1 MKTQATKFIGGL
13 LLASLTVLPGTLQAQ
28 AHYPAGVEGVK
39 AASLPPPGFYARD
52 YNYFYWSDN
61 LKIKGGP
68 PNADLFAYIQAP
80 RLIWISDFKVLGGF
94 YGADVLVPFA
104 YQNLKVGDK
113 VKGKVVVIA
122 DYGAFV
128 EIATGVE
135 GLIHVSEMSWSQ
147 HLRTAQDFLK
157 VGQEVEAVILTLDR
171 EERKMSMGIKQLIPE
186 NDTYKSRF
194 LAAFF
199 GVKLDNLDNLPAEK
213 YRLFAEVSAINFLT
227 KDDPPVLQL
236 YGYPLDAP
244 ITDQNIGIH
253 HPRFGQ
259 FLKTKMD
266 ALGIPCELTTKQGSG
281 HTILTFIKKHF
292 GIRESSPGR

>member
-104 YQNLKVGDK
+104 YQNLKVGGSSASTFGLADICVEPITLSWHPK
-113 VKGKVVVIA
+113 QFDFAVGYAFWAPSGNCSRPTSPNPISPGKGFWTQMLTAGATWYPDEAKTWSVSLLNRYEFNQENTYTDSTPGQYFTMEWGVAKSFRKTIDLGMAGYYQLQTTKSTGGAAGDMTWVV
-122 DYGAFV
+122 GLGP
-128 EIATGVE
+128 EINLVCPKL
-135 GLIHVSEMSWSQ
+135 GLITSIRYVYE
-147 HLRTAQDFLK
+147 
-157 VGQEVEAVILTLDR
+157 
-171 EERKMSMGIKQLIPE
+171 
-186 NDTYKSRF
+186 
-194 LAAFF
+194 LASHDQPQGNMVNITF
-199 GVKLDNLDNLPAEK
+199 
-213 YRLFAEVSAINFLT
+213 T
-227 KDDPPVLQL
+227 K
-236 YGYPLDAP
+236 PL
-244 ITDQNIGIH
+244 
-253 HPRFGQ
+253 
-259 FLKTKMD
+259 
-266 ALGIPCELTTKQGSG
+266 
-281 HTILTFIKKHF
+281 
-292 GIRESSPGR
+292 